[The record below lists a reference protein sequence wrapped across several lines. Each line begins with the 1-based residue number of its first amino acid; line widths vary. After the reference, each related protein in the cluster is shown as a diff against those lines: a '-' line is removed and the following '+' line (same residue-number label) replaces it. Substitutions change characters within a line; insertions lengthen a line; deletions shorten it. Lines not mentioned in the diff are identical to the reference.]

1 MDLSY
6 EKPRTHIPEVGRQT
20 EKAANKAADL
30 LRKGRPFRTAVK
42 FAADYYR
49 VSFSAIS
56 AELSRMSQARRA
68 MRAA

>member
-1 MDLSY
+1 MDLRH
-6 EKPRTHIPEVGRQT
+6 EKPRNSTPEVDRQT

-30 LRKGRPFRTAVK
+30 LRKGLSFTFAVS

-56 AELSRMSQARRA
+56 AELSRRSQARRA